1 MPVWVS
7 SPGEKGVTEEPTTRQ
22 RIRREAAALFRE
34 KGFNGTSMSDLAAE
48 VGMTKSSLY
57 HHFPSKQALLSEIIE
72 LTVSRVTPLMEEIIA
87 MDLPVDE
94 RLRRAVIL
102 HTVEGIRDQDALAC
116 FVEEG
121 RFLEPEFMA
130 AHVAKRDNY
139 EALFRRIF
147 EEGAAQGVFVQ
158 QDLGIAVRAVL
169 GMCNSVVRWYRP
181 DGARSPE
188 EIAGLFAEYA
198 LRGAR
203 KGEVSVLD

>member
-1 MPVWVS
+1 M
-7 SPGEKGVTEEPTTRQ
+7 TEEPTTRQ

-34 KGFNGTSMSDLAAE
+34 KGFNGSSMADLAGE

-87 MDLPVDE
+87 MDLPIDE

-130 AHVAKRDNY
+130 AHVAKRDKY
-139 EALFRRIF
+139 EALFRTLF
-147 EEGAAQGVFVQ
+147 EEGAAAGVFVNH
-158 QDLGIAVRAVL
+158 DLGIAVRAVL

-181 DGARSPE
+181 GGPRSPD
-188 EIAGLFAEYA
+188 EIAALFADYA
-198 LRGAR
+198 LRGAM
-203 KGEVSVLD
+203 KHELSVLD